1 MYNDLNMN
9 TKKLYFWLAF
19 TIAGLL
25 FSQIK
30 FTQLAGANISFT
42 LFDFFAP
49 VAGAFLGGLFG
60 ITSVLAVSLV
70 NFLTNGSYAV
80 PALIRLYPT
89 LFAVWYFSLPP
100 KQKTNRWVLLFPL
113 LSMVSFWAHPV
124 GREVWYY
131 PLMWLIPLAAYFKR
145 DWLYLRALGAT
156 FTAHAVGGAAWIW
169 AFNLPA
175 SVWQGLI
182 PVVAMERLVFAGGI
196 SLAYL
201 IFSYAFSRVS
211 ALATT
216 RRQ

>member
-1 MYNDLNMN
+1 MYNHFNMKS
-9 TKKLYFWLAF
+9 KKLYFWLVF
-19 TIAGLL
+19 TVAGLI

-30 FTQLAGANISFT
+30 FTQLAGANINFT

-70 NFLTNGSYAV
+70 NFVTNGSYAV

-100 KQKTNRWVLLFPL
+100 KQKTNKLVLLFPL

>member
-1 MYNDLNMN
+1 MKS
-9 TKKLYFWLAF
+9 KKLYFWLVF
-19 TIAGLL
+19 TVAGLI

-100 KQKTNRWVLLFPL
+100 KQKTNKLVLLFPL

>member
-1 MYNDLNMN
+1 MVS
-9 TKKLYFWLAF
+9 KKLYFWLAF
-19 TIAGLL
+19 TVVGLI

-30 FTQLAGANISFT
+30 FSQLVGANISFT

-70 NFLTNGSYAV
+70 NFVVNGSYAV
-80 PALIRLYPT
+80 PSLIRLYPT
-89 LFAVWYFSLPP
+89 LFAVWYFSLSP
-100 KQKTNRWVLLFPL
+100 KQKTNKWVLLFPL
-113 LSMVSFWAHPV
+113 LSIVSFWVHPV
-124 GREVWYY
+124 GRVVWYY

-145 DWLYLRALGAT
+145 DWLYLRSLGAT

-175 SVWQGLI
+175 NVWQGLI

-196 SLAYL
+196 SLSYL
-201 IFSYAFSRVS
+201 IFAKAFKYLTDKRIIS
-211 ALATT
+211 AQFLP
-216 RRQ
+216 R

>member
-1 MYNDLNMN
+1 MVS
-9 TKKLYFWLAF
+9 KKIYFWLAF
-19 TIAGLL
+19 TIAGLI

-30 FTQLAGANISFT
+30 FTQLVGANISFT

-60 ITSVLAVSLV
+60 VASVLTVSLF
-70 NFLTNGSYAV
+70 NFVAGGNYVIPS
-80 PALIRLYPT
+80 LIRLYPT
-89 LFAVWYFSLPP
+89 LFGVWYFSLSS
-100 KQKTNRWVLLFPL
+100 KQKTNKWVLLFTL
-113 LSMVSFWAHPV
+113 LSILSFWAHPV

-131 PLMWLIPLAAYFKR
+131 PLMWLIPLAVYFKR

-182 PVVAMERLVFAGGI
+182 PVVVMERFVFAGGI

-201 IFSYAFSRVS
+201 IFSKLLKHLTAKRVLS
-211 ALATT
+211 VRLLTL
-216 RRQ
+216 QQ